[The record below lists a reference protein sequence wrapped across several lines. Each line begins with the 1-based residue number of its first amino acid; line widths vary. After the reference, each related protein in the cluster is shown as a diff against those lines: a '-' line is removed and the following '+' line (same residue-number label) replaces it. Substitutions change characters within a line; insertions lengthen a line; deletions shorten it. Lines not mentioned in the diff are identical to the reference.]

1 MISLSIPFLL
11 SAEEYAESEAPVTA
25 VDKLDAMINKAES
38 AEMRMAAQNK
48 QMRQMLNK

>member
-1 MISLSIPFLL
+1 M
-11 SAEEYAESEAPVTA
+11 ESDALPSA
-25 VDKLDAMINKAES
+25 VDKLDAMIGKAET